1 MKNIIFSTI
10 ILFLVAALIPIN
22 VFAQIP
28 APRLSNPRSS
38 TQSAT
43 TSARVA
49 TASAKLAS
57 PRNFVTGVLVAID
70 GTTLVIKI
78 SPAGL
83 KEPERTISV
92 ATNEKTKFFSIPKG
106 KRTSLSDLD
115 NGDRLAV
122 TGISGK
128 DSQGTAL
135 LVFQLEPRPPRGV
148 NLLGRIKAVGED
160 SFTLD
165 SIILKKA
172 GEWEIRVTENT
183 RIIKKGERIGIED
196 LQVGDP
202 VLVIGL
208 ATRENSLDA
217 KLVIVLSS
225 EFLKAKISGG
235 ILKKPPVATP
245 PAGRG
250 KEATRAATIGS
261 CLDLNGDNKVT
272 IADISEV
279 AKRGPSKAGDSL
291 YNEKYDVN
299 SNGVIDKEDVKAVA
313 AQWNN
318 ACTSPP
324 SE

>member
-1 MKNIIFSTI
+1 MKRAVFFILIFFVLTI
-10 ILFLVAALIPIN
+10 TPVD

-28 APRLSNPRSS
+28 TPRLSNPRTS
-38 TQSAT
+38 TPSAT
-43 TSARVA
+43 SSGRIA
-49 TASAKLAS
+49 TASAKLAN

-70 GTTLVIKI
+70 GTTLLIKVA
-78 SPAGL
+78 PKAL

-92 ATNEKTKFFSIPKG
+92 ATNEKTRFFSIPKG

-202 VLVIGL
+202 VLVWI
-208 ATRENSLDA
+208 
-217 KLVIVLSS
+217 
-225 EFLKAKISGG
+225 
-235 ILKKPPVATP
+235 
-245 PAGRG
+245 
-250 KEATRAATIGS
+250 
-261 CLDLNGDNKVT
+261 
-272 IADISEV
+272 
-279 AKRGPSKAGDSL
+279 
-291 YNEKYDVN
+291 
-299 SNGVIDKEDVKAVA
+299 
-313 AQWNN
+313 
-318 ACTSPP
+318 
-324 SE
+324 

>member
-1 MKNIIFSTI
+1 MKKIILSTI
-10 ILFLVAALIPIN
+10 ILFLVATLIRVD

-38 TQSAT
+38 TPSAT
-43 TSARVA
+43 ASARVA
-49 TASAKLAS
+49 TASARLAS

-70 GTTLVIKI
+70 GTTLVIKV
-78 SPAGL
+78 SPSGL

-106 KRTSLSDLD
+106 KRISLSDLD

-122 TGISGK
+122 TGINPK

-135 LVFQLEPRPPRGV
+135 FVFQLNPSIPPRV
-148 NLLGRIKAVGED
+148 ISLLGKITRVED
-160 SFTLD
+160 SGF
-165 SIILKKA
+165 SIESVIPKRS
-172 GEWEIRVTENT
+172 GEWEVRTTENT
-183 RIIKKGERIGIED
+183 RIIKKGEKVTVSD
-196 LQVGDP
+196 LQVGDG
-202 VLVIGL
+202 VLVVGL
-208 ATRENSLDA
+208 TTGENSLNA
-217 KLVIVLSS
+217 RLVVVLGTS
-225 EFLKAKISGG
+225 FLKAKISGG
-235 ILKKPPVATP
+235 ILKKPPVATR

-250 KEATRAATIGS
+250 QEATRAATIGS

-279 AKRGPSKAGDSL
+279 AKRGPSKSGDSL

-299 SNGVIDKEDVKAVA
+299 SDRVIDKEDVKAVA

-318 ACTSPP
+318 TCSQ
-324 SE
+324 

>member
-1 MKNIIFSTI
+1 MTI
-10 ILFLVAALIPIN
+10 TPVD

-28 APRLSNPRSS
+28 TPRLSNPRTS
-38 TQSAT
+38 TPSAT
-43 TSARVA
+43 SSGRIA
-49 TASAKLAS
+49 TASAKLAN

-135 LVFQLEPRPPRGV
+135 LVFQLNPSIPPRV
-148 NLLGRIKAVGED
+148 ISLLGKITRVED
-160 SFTLD
+160 GGF
-165 SIILKKA
+165 SIESVISKRS
-172 GEWEIRVTENT
+172 GEWNVKVTDST
-183 RIIKKGERIGIED
+183 RILKKGERIGIED